1 MDAMTERTTTLANA
15 WRWWGDTLAALDDLG
30 WQRDTRLEGWNVAAL
45 AGHHGLLVR
54 ALAFLATQPID
65 RAADVQTAAEMLG
78 RFNAPDGVATTSA
91 PAVAEM
97 ARQQAAALPPAELRR
112 LFTDSAPETIA
123 ALRAAG
129 PVVVEYFGNGG
140 FPLAEVVSIATLEAV
155 VHGLD
160 LARALDANP
169 ASLPRDAV
177 KATVLLLAELPD
189 AVSFIEA
196 ATGRSLAIVLPVLR

>member
-1 MDAMTERTTTLANA
+1 
-15 WRWWGDTLAALDDLG
+15 
-30 WQRDTRLEGWNVAAL
+30 
-45 AGHHGLLVR
+45 
-54 ALAFLATQPID
+54 
-65 RAADVQTAAEMLG
+65 MLR
-78 RFNAPDGVATTSA
+78 RFNAPDGLATTSA
-91 PAVAEM
+91 PAVAAM
-97 ARQQAAALPPAELRR
+97 ARQQAATQPPAELAR
-112 LFTDSAPETIA
+112 LFTDAAPQTIEA
-123 ALRAAG
+123 VRGAG
-129 PVVVEYFGNGG
+129 PIVVDYFGNGG

-196 ATGRSLAIVLPVLR
+196 ATGRSLATVLPVLR